1 MRNLACHPANA
12 VILSTGFACHA
23 QTSEFRLNLQ
33 GRAKKV
39 PVKFCEE
46 SSVWA
51 DGLSIVCLGQW
62 AAMGGVK
69 WNSMK
74 EPCTLATND
83 THDYKVIQMGFLIGQ
98 SASSFSTV
106 SG

>member
-51 DGLSIVCLGQW
+51 DGLSIGCLGQW
-62 AAMGGVK
+62 AAARRG
-69 WNSMK
+69 NSNMQVFF
-74 EPCTLATND
+74 CTTL
-83 THDYKVIQMGFLIGQ
+83 
-98 SASSFSTV
+98 
-106 SG
+106 